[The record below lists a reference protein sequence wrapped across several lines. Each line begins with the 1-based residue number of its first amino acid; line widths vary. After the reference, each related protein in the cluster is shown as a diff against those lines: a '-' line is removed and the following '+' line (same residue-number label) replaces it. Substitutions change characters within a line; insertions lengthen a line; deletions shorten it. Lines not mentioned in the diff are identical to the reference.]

1 MVIEWAPF
9 TLKPGVTETALLA
22 ASEELQRDFL
32 ARQSGFLRR
41 ELMRDGAQWTDLVY
55 WDSRDALQQAM
66 LAVAIRHIIE
76 VFGAG
81 ARVARRVTTV
91 LTRADGAFLARLR
104 PGPSRRVEARFG
116 GTHALRMAVGR
127 RLTLLVPAAVRLR
140 ASSTAAAAAERA
152 SGFRIRTFGFYRG
165 ARGKATPLRVVRPV
179 TRAGS

>member
-66 LAVAIRHIIE
+66 LAVAASPACQRY
-76 VFGAG
+76 FALMAG
-81 ARVARRVTTV
+81 ADHANAGDGVTV
-91 LTRADGAFLARLR
+91 LE
-104 PGPSRRVEARFG
+104 V
-116 GTHALRMAVGR
+116 
-127 RLTLLVPAAVRLR
+127 R
-140 ASSTAAAAAERA
+140 ASYQSMPRA
-152 SGFRIRTFGFYRG
+152 
-165 ARGKATPLRVVRPV
+165 
-179 TRAGS
+179 